1 MRTRIGILLLVMVL
15 GVSGNV
21 WLDEWAE
28 HVGREASLEIL
39 EQNMVPGAPDQ
50 SEKLSWWTLL
60 YERPNPDRLPV
71 KVNLWFAK
79 NT

>member
-1 MRTRIGILLLVMVL
+1 MR
-15 GVSGNV
+15 
-21 WLDEWAE
+21 
-28 HVGREASLEIL
+28 IL

>member
-21 WLDEWAE
+21 WLDEW
-28 HVGREASLEIL
+28 
-39 EQNMVPGAPDQ
+39 
-50 SEKLSWWTLL
+50 TLL

>member
-21 WLDEWAE
+21 CLDEWAE
-28 HVGREASLEIL
+28 HVGREASPEIL

>member
-21 WLDEWAE
+21 WLDEWTE
-28 HVGREASLEIL
+28 HVRQETAPEVL
-39 EQNMVPGAPDQ
+39 EQNMGSGASDQ

>member
-1 MRTRIGILLLVMVL
+1 MGQETAPEV
-15 GVSGNV
+15 
-21 WLDEWAE
+21 
-28 HVGREASLEIL
+28 L
-39 EQNMVPGAPDQ
+39 EQNMGLGAPDQ

>member
-28 HVGREASLEIL
+28 HVGREASPETL
-39 EQNMVPGAPDQ
+39 EQNMGLGAPDQ
-50 SEKLSWWTLL
+50 SENYPGGPCFMNVPT
-60 YERPNPDRLPV
+60 RIDCR
-71 KVNLWFAK
+71 
-79 NT
+79 

>member
-1 MRTRIGILLLVMVL
+1 MSTRIGILLLVMVL

-21 WLDEWAE
+21 WLDEWTE
-28 HVGREASLEIL
+28 HVGQETAPEVL
-39 EQNMVPGAPDQ
+39 EQNMGLGAPDQ

>member
-21 WLDEWAE
+21 WLDEWTE
-28 HVGREASLEIL
+28 HVGREASPEIL
-39 EQNMVPGAPDQ
+39 EQNMGSGASDQ
-50 SEKLSWWTLL
+50 PEKLSWWTLL

>member
-21 WLDEWAE
+21 WLDEWTE
-28 HVGREASLEIL
+28 HVGREASPEIL
-39 EQNMVPGAPDQ
+39 EQNMGSGASNQ

-71 KVNLWFAK
+71 KVKLWFAK

>member
-28 HVGREASLEIL
+28 HVGREASPEIL
-39 EQNMVPGAPDQ
+39 EQNMVPGAPYFMNVPTRIDC
-50 SEKLSWWTLL
+50 
-60 YERPNPDRLPV
+60 R
-71 KVNLWFAK
+71 
-79 NT
+79 

>member
-28 HVGREASLEIL
+28 HVGREASPEIL
-39 EQNMVPGAPDQ
+39 EQNMGLGAPDQ

-60 YERPNPDRLPV
+60 YERPNPERLPV

>member
-21 WLDEWAE
+21 WLDEWTE
-28 HVGREASLEIL
+28 HVEQETAPEIL
-39 EQNMVPGAPDQ
+39 EQNMGSGAPDQ